1 MDGQRERWWNKTSY
15 HCCGVQFT
23 GLEKQENN
31 HPFHPPV
38 IPGLVLACSQV
49 CPSISLFFNSLQPS
63 ILLLH
68 RCFPSIPGSF
78 CAFLSPFLPA
88 SGLLGD
94 QSSWRTLIRGNRTA
108 MFTLICVP
116 AKRKRQFN
124 IAVST
129 LVEQMQGNEM
139 QRQQEVAT
147 CWEKVRAQW
156 SCTVKQTSLTQ
167 RDYSL
172 CRECNETS
180 NTWFWIE
187 DMLLPL
193 HIFL

>member
-15 HCCGVQFT
+15 HCFGVQFT

-31 HPFHPPV
+31 HPFHPAV
-38 IPGLVLACSQV
+38 IPGLVLAFSQV
-49 CPSISLFFNSLQPS
+49 CPSISLFFNSFQPS

-68 RCFPSIPGSF
+68 RCSPSIPESF

-147 CWEKVRAQW
+147 CWEKVRAHW
-156 SCTVKQTSLTQ
+156 SCTVKQTSLMQ

-172 CRECNETS
+172 CRMQ
-180 NTWFWIE
+180 W
-187 DMLLPL
+187 D
-193 HIFL
+193 